1 MSDKNGG
8 TFELD
13 EDMSDFLLNEGSGE
27 LLDKDSGKFEIISFY
42 SKICFTKGFC
52 LSP

>member
-13 EDMSDFLLNEGSGE
+13 EDMSDFLL
-27 LLDKDSGKFEIISFY
+27 DKDSSSTENYSHNTGKFEMI
-42 SKICFTKGFC
+42 
-52 LSP
+52 